1 MFVKFDQGL
10 VKDVRELR
18 LFVCGETTEDEIDVA
33 ETLTE
38 VGMIGA
44 EAKSRKIT
52 SLESGSDGLEAVIAT
67 AATFETVASLTEV

>member
-18 LFVCGETTEDEIDVA
+18 LFVCGEMTEDEIDVA

>member
-10 VKDVRELR
+10 VEDVRELR
-18 LFVCGETTEDEIDVA
+18 LFVRSETTEDEIDVA

>member
-1 MFVKFDQGL
+1 MA
-10 VKDVRELR
+10 
-18 LFVCGETTEDEIDVA
+18 EDKIDVA

>member
-10 VKDVRELR
+10 VEDVRELR
-18 LFVCGETTEDEIDVA
+18 LFDCGETTEDAIDVA

-52 SLESGSDGLEAVIAT
+52 SLESGSDGLEAVIAA